1 MKRIYDMAKKI
12 LIVDDDP
19 DILVIATVRLKY
31 MGYEIIS
38 VVDAENAL
46 IVLKTEIPDLIIL
59 DRLLP
64 KMQGEDLC
72 KKLKSDDKYK
82 NIPIILFTALV
93 DDVAKVVK
101 EIGADD
107 YITKPFEPK
116 DLISKVQTY
125 AGDP

>member
-1 MKRIYDMAKKI
+1 MAKKI

-38 VVDAENAL
+38 AIDAENAL

-82 NIPIILFTALV
+82 NIPIIMFTALV